1 MRGLYTGTGSKTLGA
16 AFSRQ
21 RRFGNRTGSRIK
33 AMTVHQAKNRE
44 FEGVIVLWP
53 FTATGTPEHQRRLLY
68 NAITRAQRWCTI
80 VVQSR
85 DMLKKPPFV
94 AEA

>member
-1 MRGLYTGTGSKTLGA
+1 
-16 AFSRQ
+16 
-21 RRFGNRTGSRIK
+21 
-33 AMTVHQAKNRE
+33 MTVHTAKNRE

-53 FTATGTPEHQRRLLY
+53 FNATGTPEHQRRLLY

-85 DMLKKPPFV
+85 DMLTKPPFAADV
-94 AEA
+94 